1 MNKQLAAMIAAILM
15 TACIGFAILAIGGMA
30 LFNPNGT
37 AAANS
42 PSQVSSVNSD
52 QQAQDQA
59 QIQQLQSQIVQY
71 QQQQLQY
78 QQRETLLQQQL
89 DQANAQIKSAQSQ
102 IQQIQA
108 LLTTLQQRGIIT
120 IASDGQVFINK

>member
-15 TACIGFAILAIGGMA
+15 TVCIGFAILAIGGMA

-42 PSQVSSVNSD
+42 PSQLSSVSPE
-52 QQAQDQA
+52 QPAQDQA
-59 QIQQLQSQIVQY
+59 QIQQLQSQIAKY

-89 DQANAQIKSAQSQ
+89 DQANAEIKSAQNQ
-102 IQQIQA
+102 VQQIQA